1 MTGTTRRSAREVRT
15 WLWPVIAALAVVIL
29 LVGNAF
35 PKKKDAKARL
45 KEIEAIYV
53 HGYGP
58 AVDYVERHLGQE
70 TCLVRAR
77 SEQDA
82 DAVLEIRQDNRP
94 CRSALSGL
102 CVEITAILTDRQ
114 TKKVIWFRTDR
125 DLGSRALVGVD
136 ETAGKWVLWNLNGAC
151 CKDR

>member
-1 MTGTTRRSAREVRT
+1 MWACRVVAV
-15 WLWPVIAALAVVIL
+15 LAAASLLA
-29 LVGNAF
+29 GDAF
-35 PKKKDAKARL
+35 PKKKDDKARL
-45 KEIEAIYV
+45 KEIEAIFV
-53 HGYGP
+53 RGDGP
-58 AVDYVERHLGQE
+58 AVEYIERNLGQE

-82 DAVLEIRQDNRP
+82 DAILEIRQDNRP

-102 CVEITAILTDRQ
+102 CIEITAILTDRQ
-114 TKKVIWFRTDR
+114 TKKVIWFRTDSEF
-125 DLGSRALVGVD
+125 GSRALVGVD